1 MRKTGSSKT
10 AELAAMIRALA
21 AHSSIASGIMS
32 DPYAKYFLSPLLKTP
47 YFINRIMMEI
57 NPWFWQRGINSVG
70 FLIALCRHRFMNDL
84 VLSSLEQGNRQV
96 VLLGAGYDTMIFRNS
111 ESFGGTR
118 IFEVDHPNTQLRKL
132 KIIKR
137 HSITSQGN
145 VVYLPIDLRNER
157 IPELLYEK
165 GLNENEAVL
174 VIAEGILS
182 YLSEESIGTLFHDM
196 ANLTAKVR
204 FAADYRFPQIN
215 ARNVGFT
222 LLRWRNEF
230 KIMKEKYQTVF
241 SVKEMEDYLINHKY
255 RISVNRNLIDLWKD
269 YSQLKPPEYLWNIAG
284 LFVAEGGIS

>member
-21 AHSSIASGIMS
+21 AHSSMASGIMY
-32 DPYAKYFLSPLLKTP
+32 DPFAKHFLGPAVKTP
-47 YFINRIMMEI
+47 YFFNRIMMEI
-57 NPWFWQRGINSVG
+57 DPWFWQRGINSVG

-111 ESFGGTR
+111 ESFRGTI

-137 HSITSQGN
+137 HSIISQGN
-145 VVYLPIDLRNER
+145 VVYLPVDLRNER

-165 GLNENEAVL
+165 GLNKNEAVL

-182 YLSEESIGTLFHDM
+182 YLTEESIGPLFHDM
-196 ANLTAKVR
+196 ANLTAEVR

-241 SVKEMEDYLINHKY
+241 SVKEMEDYLINHKC

-269 YSQLKPPEYLWNIAG
+269 YSQLKPPEYLRNIAG
-284 LFVAEGGIS
+284 LFVAEGRIS